1 MVQLAKVSGWFV
13 GWLSDVLVMRGNRL
27 EEDCS
32 SSPYGGLYGV
42 SDVVVVCW
50 LTCGCLGLWPASEHL
65 SLCSS
70 STPSTAA
77 AELTTKHTTLI
88 LPTSYI
94 LAEIQSSSMLVSH
107 QIFSL
112 IVILIYQL
120 PKTIRKFTRI
130 CFSS

>member
-42 SDVVVVCW
+42 SDDAVVVCW
-50 LTCGCLGLWPASEHL
+50 LTCGCLGLWPASVHL

-77 AELTTKHTTLI
+77 AELTTKHTTL
-88 LPTSYI
+88 TSYI
-94 LAEIQSSSMLVSH
+94 LAQIQSSSMLVSH
-107 QIFSL
+107 QIFAL
-112 IVILIYQL
+112 IVNLTYQL
-120 PKTIRKFTRI
+120 PKTIGKF
-130 CFSS
+130 